1 MKLSQMIIDLASD
14 YIDLGS
20 TLDEKQNYLN
30 VVCIA
35 WNISLFPERAEKD
48 ALAHFLDNYK
58 KNNPTESEEN
68 IQNIKRDME
77 FLIRKKRSLFP
88 DSKSAIEY
96 AKITENDVE
105 YKITVAY
112 LPKTTSAP
120 MDDYSSITK
129 H

>member
-20 TLDEKQNYLN
+20 TLEEKQNYLN
-30 VVCIA
+30 VACIA
-35 WNISLFPERAEKD
+35 WNISILPEQSRKI
-48 ALAHFLDNYK
+48 ALAHFLDDYK
-58 KNNPTESEEN
+58 KNNPSESEEK
-68 IQNIKRDME
+68 IENIKRDME
-77 FLIRKKRSLFP
+77 FLMQERMRMFP
-88 DSKSAIEY
+88 ESKSPIEY

-120 MDDYSSITK
+120 IDDYSSITK

>member
-1 MKLSQMIIDLASD
+1 
-14 YIDLGS
+14 
-20 TLDEKQNYLN
+20 
-30 VVCIA
+30 
-35 WNISLFPERAEKD
+35 
-48 ALAHFLDNYK
+48 
-58 KNNPTESEEN
+58 
-68 IQNIKRDME
+68 ME
-77 FLIRKKRSLFP
+77 FLIQKKRSLFP
-88 DSKSAIEY
+88 NSKSPIEY